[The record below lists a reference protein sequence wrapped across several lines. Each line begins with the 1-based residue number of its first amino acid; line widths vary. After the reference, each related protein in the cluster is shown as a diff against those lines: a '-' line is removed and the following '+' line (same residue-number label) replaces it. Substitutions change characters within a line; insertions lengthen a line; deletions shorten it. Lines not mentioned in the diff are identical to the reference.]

1 MNMASQHLLTL
12 SEQLVVAADSEQWDE
27 VSRLQ
32 KVIHESLEARD
43 ALKIYARK
51 TLELV
56 QEAIQKATDSTM
68 QRRDEVKKLVHIL
81 SQ

>member
-1 MNMASQHLLTL
+1 MNMASQHLLSL
-12 SEQLVVAADSEQWDE
+12 SEKLVTAADCEQWEE
-27 VSRLQ
+27 VTRLQ
-32 KVIHESLEARD
+32 KIIHESLEARD

-56 QEAIQKATDSTM
+56 QEAIQKATESTM
-68 QRRDEVKKLVHIL
+68 QRRDEIKALVHIL